1 MGNQRPVGNT
11 AIPIYVENMSA
22 SLVVKFSL
30 EYKGIA
36 PLQLF

>member
-1 MGNQRPVGNT
+1 MGDQRPIGDI
-11 AIPIYVENMSA
+11 AIPIYLENMSA